1 MTTHGVSG
9 AGIPETETYL
19 IRTNIQINIVGRY
32 LRTMP
37 KTTTTT
43 VTRNSE
49 GQYQV
54 TIPKALADAMD
65 LADEKVE
72 WDVVSSEKLQ
82 MAVKD
87 D

>member
-1 MTTHGVSG
+1 
-9 AGIPETETYL
+9 
-19 IRTNIQINIVGRY
+19 
-32 LRTMP
+32 MP

-43 VTRNSE
+43 VTRNAE

-72 WDVVSSEKLQ
+72 WDVISSRKLEI
-82 MAVKD
+82 AVKD

>member
-1 MTTHGVSG
+1 
-9 AGIPETETYL
+9 
-19 IRTNIQINIVGRY
+19 
-32 LRTMP
+32 MP

-43 VTRNSE
+43 VTQNSE

-65 LADEKVE
+65 LAGEKVE
-72 WDVVSSEKLQ
+72 WDVISSGKLE

>member
-1 MTTHGVSG
+1 
-9 AGIPETETYL
+9 
-19 IRTNIQINIVGRY
+19 
-32 LRTMP
+32 MP

-54 TIPKALADAMD
+54 TIPKALGDAMD
-65 LADEKVE
+65 LAGEKVE
-72 WDVVSSEKLQ
+72 WDVVSSEKLE
-82 MAVKD
+82 MAMKD